1 VPDFYFM
8 LTPKAIE
15 KLKVIYRKRY
25 GEELNDSQA
34 FEMGNRL
41 LNLFRTV
48 LKPLPGNESAEFNK
62 TKICQQEKEITKNLM
77 HCPRF
82 NEMFGQYMHSR
93 SRS

>member
-1 VPDFYFM
+1 MTLNHSLNFFNKNQALKTVPDFYFM

-15 KLKVIYRKRY
+15 ELKVIYRKRY

-48 LKPLPGNESAEFNK
+48 LKSLPGNESTEFNK
-62 TKICQQEKEITKNLM
+62 TKICQQKKK
-77 HCPRF
+77 
-82 NEMFGQYMHSR
+82 
-93 SRS
+93 